1 MDEEGEE
8 DEPEGV
14 VKLLCERLVHK
25 RALVEVGDV
34 VGQPVELHLGG
45 KQNHHQ
51 AAAEACSDRWTN
63 PQTDR
68 QTGNITLLQL
78 TTLGVQIRSQRQ
90 PNDQLL

>member
-14 VKLLCERLVHK
+14 VKLLCVRLVHK

-34 VGQPVELHLGG
+34 VGQPVKFHLGS

-51 AAAEACSDRWTN
+51 AAAEACSEG
-63 PQTDR
+63 QTDR
-68 QTGNITLLQL
+68 QAHNIILLQL
-78 TTLGVQIRSQRQ
+78 TTLGVKIRSKRQ
-90 PNDQLL
+90 PNDELL